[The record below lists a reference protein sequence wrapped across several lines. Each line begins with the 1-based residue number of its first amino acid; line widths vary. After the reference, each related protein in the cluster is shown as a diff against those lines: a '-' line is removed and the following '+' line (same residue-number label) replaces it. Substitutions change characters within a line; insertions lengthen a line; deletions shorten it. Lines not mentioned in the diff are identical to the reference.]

1 MSRFQGKRMRALTRI
16 TGVLLVAGIGVLTPG
31 VGALPA
37 WAQQTTTADPGP
49 GKYFAK
55 PPSVIGPKPTDT
67 DGPIKKYKQNTAC
80 VQRSLGPNVQ
90 IKDKP
95 WGQQFLQIEEIQKIV
110 KAATDGTA
118 GGGIK
123 VAVIDTGVNRH
134 PFFQNRLEAGGEYV
148 FHTPKGDGLEDC
160 DGHGT
165 EVAGIIAAKPPADV
179 GFVGVAPDATI
190 VSIRQSSQ
198 NYTEDTQTS
207 ATTSPPGTPGAGAP
221 ASAPGSQIPAGNG
234 TTGGQSASGDTQ
246 PGQQGQGRQL
256 AQPNS
261 AGDVKSLAQAVV
273 HAVDTPGVQVINMS
287 VDNCRQADGQITE
300 GEAQLQ
306 AAVHYAVQR
315 NVVVVA
321 AAGNTSSGCVQNDQ
335 PDPNKPKNIVTPPWF
350 SDDVLSVGAI
360 DDTGGVASFS
370 VNGPWVS
377 VAAPGTKITSLDP
390 ASDGL
395 ANLTIEG
402 NADPSE
408 IQGTSF
414 AAPYVTGVVALVRA
428 KYPQLDARA
437 VMHRIISTAQHPAAP
452 GGRDNFVGAGVINP
466 MAALTASVASEEGVP
481 AAKAVHLPSDLP
493 PLVAKDWTPMVV
505 ALAGAGGGLV
515 ALLITVFVV
524 RTVRRNRI
532 APTTPRKP
540 T

>member
-1 MSRFQGKRMRALTRI
+1 MRSLTRV
-16 TGVLLVAGIGVLTPG
+16 TGVLLVAGIGLLSPG
-31 VGALPA
+31 AGGLPA
-37 WAQQTTTADPGP
+37 WAQQTTSPPGP
-49 GKYFAK
+49 GEYYAT
-55 PPSVIGPKPTDT
+55 PPPLSAALPNDT
-67 DGPIKKYKQNTAC
+67 GQPIKKYKQTKQC
-80 VQRSLGPNVQ
+80 VQRSLGPNVE

-110 KAATDGTA
+110 RAATDGTA

-123 VAVIDTGVNRH
+123 VAVIDTGVNARK
-134 PFFQNRLEAGGEYV
+134 FFQGRVQAGGEYV
-148 FHTPKGDGLEDC
+148 FHTGAGDGLEDC

-165 EVAGIIAAKPPADV
+165 EVAGIIAAKPTPDI

-198 NYTEDTQTS
+198 NYSEDT
-207 ATTSPPGTPGAGAP
+207 TTSSAAVPPGSSSGAP
-221 ASAPGSQIPAGNG
+221 AGTGTSSPGSQIPPGNG
-234 TTGGQSASGDTQ
+234 NTGGQSASGGTQ
-246 PGQQGQGRQL
+246 PGQQGNGRQL
-256 AQPNS
+256 EQPDS
-261 AGDVKSLAQAVV
+261 AGDVKSLALAVI
-273 HAVDTPGVQVINMS
+273 HAANTPGVKVINMS
-287 VDNCRQADGQITE
+287 VDNCRPANGQITQ

-306 AAVHYAVQR
+306 TAVHYAVEQKD
-315 NVVVVA
+315 VVVVA
-321 AAGNTSSGCVQNDQ
+321 AAGNTSQTCAQNDQ
-335 PDPNKPKNIVTPPWF
+335 PDPNRPKNIVTPPWF
-350 SDDVLSVGAI
+350 SNDVLSVGAI

-377 VAAPGTKITSLDP
+377 IAAPGTKITSLDP

-402 NADPSE
+402 NAEPSE

-437 VMHRIISTAQHPAAP
+437 VMHRVTSTAQHPAAP
-452 GGRDNFVGAGVINP
+452 GGRDTFVGAGVINP

-493 PLVAKDWTPMVV
+493 PAIVKDTTPAIV

-515 ALLITVFVV
+515 ALMITLFVV
-524 RTVRRNRI
+524 RTVRRNR
-532 APTTPRKP
+532 PTPATPRKP
-540 T
+540 A